1 MGDGRKRSSGG
12 SFAKVLAHA
21 SYMMNSLS
29 LVQGCFSYILVQIV
43 ALYSVNQMFL
53 AYLIYLSKLCGIKH
67 FFIIS
72 ECLIWRNY
80 FKEDR
85 IIWLYRGK
93 RHGTLSS
100 VIMTR
105 NKIRPIFKISWKYS
119 HNHLKI
125 FKCSWVLC

>member
-1 MGDGRKRSSGG
+1 MVDGRKGSSGG

-21 SYMMNSLS
+21 SYMMSGLS
-29 LVQGCFSYILVQIV
+29 LVQGHFSYILVQVV
-43 ALYSVNQMFL
+43 AHYSVNQMLL
-53 AYLIYLSKLCGIKH
+53 AYLIYLSELCGIKH
-67 FFIIS
+67 FFITS

-80 FKEDR
+80 FKEGR

-93 RHGTLSS
+93 RQGTLSS
-100 VIMTR
+100 VIMTC

-125 FKCSWVLC
+125 FKCNWVLC